1 MTAFN
6 LLKSVLYEGRT
17 ETQGT
22 FFVPNNDVLD
32 FYDQLKTMFGYF
44 REDFSTFYDFEL
56 SGHWFYSYFDR
67 VMAPV
72 DDKLS
77 STYRAVEEDFSITC
91 RDGERIYLYHVD

>member
-17 ETQGT
+17 ESQGT
-22 FFVPNNDVLD
+22 FFMLVNDRYSFLE
-32 FYDQLKTMFGYF
+32 QLAVMFGEHVVSCDNF
-44 REDFSTFYDFEL
+44 NDSDF

-67 VMAPV
+67 VMAPI

-77 STYRAVEEDFSITC
+77 SAYRAVEEDISLTC
-91 RDGERIYLYHVD
+91 RDGDRIYLYHID

>member
-22 FFVPNNDVLD
+22 FFVPSNDVRD
-32 FYDQLKTMFGYF
+32 FYDALKAMFGSF
-44 REDFSTFYDFEL
+44 SEDISTFYDFNL
-56 SGHWFYSYFDR
+56 KGHWFYSYFDR

-72 DDKLS
+72 DDKFS
-77 STYRAVEEDFSITC
+77 PAYRAVEEDFSLTC
-91 RDGERIYLYHVD
+91 RDGDRIYLYHID